1 MPANSLQLWLT
12 PFAIE
17 LPTAVAALPLQNLRI
32 NSLEVQSGDVFLALP
47 GTKTHGNQFIEKALA
62 AGAALVLT
70 DTQSALNDQRIVV
83 VPDLVELLPA
93 LAATF
98 YPHQAQQL
106 VGITGTNG
114 KSSTAI
120 FVNQLAVLLE
130 QQAAVIGTLG
140 YGDYRNLTALNNTT
154 PHLVDIHRILHRIQ
168 ATEAAKGK
176 ALVAMEVSSHAL
188 VQQRVAG
195 LQFEVAVFTN
205 LTRDHLDYHG
215 TMQAY
220 GEAKA
225 LLFKP
230 DLAKKAVINVSDD
243 FGRQLAADC
252 TLPVLAYGQLT
263 DCVGYSEYLAY
274 DQLEITPLGYQFRL
288 SSHLGQQQQLQLKV
302 LGEFNIQNVLAAMG
316 AMLQLGHSF
325 DTLVVA
331 AQQLCSVPGRIEQ
344 FYQPGRKVMAV
355 VDYAHTPDALEQTLI
370 AVRNHC
376 QGQLWVVFGCGGDRD
391 KGKRPLMGAIAERL
405 ADQLIITADNPR
417 TEDVK
422 AICLDIAAG
431 CTAGQYQLI
440 TDRKTAIRSALEQ
453 AKAGDLVLIAGKG
466 HEDYQIIGHEVLPYD
481 ERAFVR
487 QLVTETAL

>member
-1 MPANSLQLWLT
+1 MQANSLQLWLS
-12 PFAIE
+12 PFAIQ
-17 LPTAVAALPLQNLRI
+17 LPAFVAALPLKDLRI
-32 NSLEVQSGDVFLALP
+32 NSSEVQSGDVFLALP

-62 AGAALVLT
+62 AGAVLVLT
-70 DTQSALNDQRIVV
+70 DTQSALNDERIVV
-83 VPDLVELLPA
+83 VANLVELLSA
-93 LAATF
+93 LAAAF

-106 VGITGTNG
+106 IGITGTNG

-120 FVNQLAVLLE
+120 FVNQLAVLLQ

-140 YGDYRNLTALNNTT
+140 YGDYRNLTPLNNTT
-154 PHLVDIHRILHRIQ
+154 PHLVDIHRILS
-168 ATEAAKGK
+168 TEAAKGC

-195 LQFEVAVFTN
+195 LQFDVAVFTN

-225 LLFKP
+225 LLFKA
-230 DLAKKAVINVSDD
+230 DLAKKAVIHVSDE

-252 TLPVLAYGQLT
+252 TLPVLAYGQLK
-263 DCVGYSEYLAY
+263 DCQGYSEYLAY
-274 DQLEITPLGYQFRL
+274 DQLDITPLGYQFRL
-288 SSHLGQQQQLQLKV
+288 SSHLGQQQLQLKV
-302 LGEFNIQNVLAAMG
+302 LGEFNVQNVLAAFG

-325 DTLVVA
+325 DALVA
-331 AQQLCSVPGRIEQ
+331 AVQQLCSVPGRIEQ
-344 FYQPGRKVMAV
+344 FYQQSRKVMAV

-376 QGQLWVVFGCGGDRD
+376 QGQLWAVFGCGGDRD

-417 TEDVK
+417 TEDVM
-422 AICLDIAAG
+422 AICLDIVAG
-431 CTAGQYQLI
+431 CTEQQYQLI
-440 TDRKTAIRSALEQ
+440 TDRKTAIRTALEQ

>member
-1 MPANSLQLWLT
+1 MQANSLQLWLT
-12 PFAIE
+12 PFAIQ

-32 NSLEVQSGDVFLALP
+32 NSAEVQQGDVFLALP
-47 GTKTHGNQFIEKALA
+47 GTKTHGNQFVEKALA
-62 AGAALVLT
+62 AGAVLVLT
-70 DTQSALNDQRIVV
+70 DTQSALNDERIVL
-83 VPDLVELLPA
+83 VPELVDLLPA
-93 LAATF
+93 IAAAF
-98 YPHQAQQL
+98 YPHQGQQL

-120 FVNQLAVLLE
+120 FVNQLAVLL
-130 QQAAVIGTLG
+130 QQQGAVIGTLG
-140 YGDYRNLTALNNTT
+140 YGDYRSLTPLNNTT
-154 PHLVDIHRILHRIQ
+154 PHLVDIHRILHCLQ
-168 ATEAAKGK
+168 ATEAGKGD

-225 LLFKP
+225 LLFKA
-230 DLAKKAVINVSDD
+230 DLAKKAVIHVSDD

-252 TLPVLAYGQLT
+252 TLPVLAYGQLK
-263 DCVGYSEYLAY
+263 DCQIYGEYLAY
-274 DQLEITPLGYQFRL
+274 DQLEITPQGYQFRL
-288 SSHLGQQQQLQLKV
+288 SSHLGQQLIQLKV

-325 DTLVVA
+325 EALVPAV
-331 AQQLCSVPGRIEQ
+331 QQLCSVPGRIEQ
-344 FYQPGRKVMAV
+344 FYQPERKVMAV
-355 VDYAHTPDALEQTLI
+355 VDYAHTPDALEQTLL

-417 TEDVK
+417 TEDVM

-431 CTAGQYQLI
+431 CAQQQYQLI
-440 TDRKTAIRSALEQ
+440 PDRKTAIRTALEQ
-453 AKAGDLVLIAGKG
+453 AKAGDLVLVAGKG

-481 ERAFVR
+481 ERAFVL

>member
-1 MPANSLQLWLT
+1 MQANSLQLWLT
-12 PFAIE
+12 PFAIQ
-17 LPTAVAALPLQNLRI
+17 LPTSVAALPLQHLRI
-32 NSLEVQSGDVFLALP
+32 NSSEVQKGDVFLALP

-62 AGAALVLT
+62 AGAVVVLT
-70 DTQSALNDQRIVV
+70 DTQSALNDERIVV
-83 VPDLVELLPA
+83 VPKLVELLSV
-93 LAATF
+93 LAAAF

-120 FVNQLAVLLE
+120 FVNQLAVLL
-130 QQAAVIGTLG
+130 QQQGAVIGTLG
-140 YGDYRNLTALNNTT
+140 YGDYRSLTPLNNTT
-154 PHLVDIHRILHRIQ
+154 PHLVDIHRILHRIE
-168 ATEAAKGK
+168 ATEAAKGE

-220 GEAKA
+220 GDAKA
-225 LLFKP
+225 LLFKA

-252 TLPVLAYGQLT
+252 SLPVLAYGQLK
-263 DCVGYSEYLAY
+263 DCKGYSEYLAY
-274 DQLEITPLGYQFRL
+274 DQLEITPQGYQFRL
-288 SSHLGQQQQLQLKV
+288 TSHLGQQQLQLKV

-325 DTLVVA
+325 EALVGA
-331 AQQLCSVPGRIEQ
+331 AEQLCSVPGRIEQ
-344 FYQPGRKVMAV
+344 FYQTNRAVMAV

-376 QGQLWVVFGCGGDRD
+376 QGQLWLVFGCGGDRD

-417 TEDVK
+417 TEDVM

-431 CTAGQYQLI
+431 CTQQQYQLI
-440 TDRKTAIRSALEQ
+440 TDRKTAIRTALEQ

>member
-1 MPANSLQLWLT
+1 MQANSLQLWLT
-12 PFAIE
+12 PFAIQ
-17 LPTAVAALPLQNLRI
+17 LPTSVAALPLKNLRI
-32 NSLEVQSGDVFLALP
+32 NSSEVQSGDVFLALP

-62 AGAALVLT
+62 AGAVLVLT
-70 DTQSALNDQRIVV
+70 DTQSALHDEPIVV
-83 VPDLVELLPA
+83 VSNLVEQLSD
-93 LAATF
+93 LAAAF
-98 YPHQAQQL
+98 YPHQALQL

-140 YGDYRNLTALNNTT
+140 YGDYRNLTPLNNTT
-154 PHLVDIHRILHRIQ
+154 PHLVDIHRILS
-168 ATEAAKGK
+168 AEAAKG
-176 ALVAMEVSSHAL
+176 AELVAMEVSSHAL

-195 LQFEVAVFTN
+195 LQFEVAVFSN

-225 LLFKP
+225 LLFKA

-243 FGRQLAADC
+243 FGCQLAEDC
-252 TLPVLAYGQLT
+252 ALPVLAYGKLE

-288 SSHLGQQQQLQLKV
+288 ISHLGQQQLQLKV
-302 LGEFNIQNVLAAMG
+302 LGEFNVQNVLAAFG

-325 DTLVVA
+325 DALVA
-331 AQQLCSVPGRIEQ
+331 AVQQLCSVPGRIEQ
-344 FYQPGRKVMAV
+344 FYQPSRKVMAV

-417 TEDVK
+417 TEDVM

-431 CTAGQYQLI
+431 CTQQQYQLI
-440 TDRKTAIRSALEQ
+440 TDRKTAIRIALEQ

-481 ERAFVR
+481 ERAFVL

>member
-32 NSLEVQSGDVFLALP
+32 SSAEVQSGDVFLALP

-62 AGAALVLT
+62 AGAVLVLT

-83 VPDLVELLPA
+83 VTDLVQLLPA
-93 LAATF
+93 LAAAF

-154 PHLVDIHRILHRIQ
+154 PHLVDIHRIL
-168 ATEAAKGK
+168 ASEAAKGK

-195 LQFEVAVFTN
+195 LQFEVALFTN

-230 DLAKKAVINVSDD
+230 DLAKKAVIHVSDE

-252 TLPVLAYGQLT
+252 TLPVLAYGQLK
-263 DCVGYSEYLAY
+263 DCQGYSEYLAY
-274 DQLEITPLGYQFRL
+274 DQLDITPLGYQFRL
-288 SSHLGQQQQLQLKV
+288 TSHLGQQQLQLKV
-302 LGEFNIQNVLAAMG
+302 LGEFNIQNVLAAFG

-325 DTLVVA
+325 DALVVA
-331 AQQLCSVPGRIEQ
+331 VQQLCSVPGRIEQ
-344 FYQPGRKVMAV
+344 FYQPSRKVMAV

-417 TEDVK
+417 TEDVM

-431 CTAGQYQLI
+431 CTEGQYQLI

>member
-1 MPANSLQLWLT
+1 MPANSLQQWLT
-12 PFAIE
+12 PFTIQ
-17 LPTAVAALPLQNLRI
+17 LPASIAALHLQNLRI
-32 NSLEVQSGDVFLALP
+32 NSAEVQPGDVFLALP
-47 GTKTHGNQFIEKALA
+47 GTKTHGNQFIAKALA
-62 AGAALVLT
+62 AGAVLVLT
-70 DTQSALNDQRIVV
+70 DTQGALSDERIVL
-83 VPDLVELLPA
+83 VPELVELLPA
-93 LAATF
+93 LAAAF

-120 FVNQLAVLLE
+120 FVNQLSVLL
-130 QQAAVIGTLG
+130 QQQGAVIGTLG
-140 YGDYRNLTALNNTT
+140 YGDYRSLTALNNTT
-154 PHLVDIHRILHRIQ
+154 PHLVDIHRILS
-168 ATEAAKGK
+168 TEAARGC

-195 LQFEVAVFTN
+195 LQFDVAVFTN

-225 LLFKP
+225 LLFKA

-243 FGRQLAADC
+243 FGRQLAANC
-252 TLPVLAYGQLT
+252 TLPALAYGKLE
-263 DCVGYSEYLAY
+263 DCQGYSDYLAY

-288 SSHLGQQQQLQLKV
+288 SSHLGQQQLQLQV
-302 LGEFNIQNVLAAMG
+302 LGEFNIQNVLAALG
-316 AMLQLGHSF
+316 AMLQLGYSF
-325 DTLVVA
+325 A
-331 AQQLCSVPGRIEQ
+331 ALTQAVQQLSSVPGRIEQ
-344 FYQPGRKVMAV
+344 FYQAERKVMAV

-370 AVRNHC
+370 AVRHHC

-417 TEDVK
+417 TEDVM
-422 AICLDIAAG
+422 AICQDIAAG
-431 CTAGQYQLI
+431 CSAGRYQLI
-440 TDRKTAIRSALEQ
+440 LERKTAIRTALTQ

>member
-1 MPANSLQLWLT
+1 MQANSLQQWLT
-12 PFAIE
+12 PFAIQ
-17 LPTAVAALPLQNLRI
+17 LPASVAALPLQHLRI
-32 NSLEVQSGDVFLALP
+32 NSAEVQKGDVFLALP

-62 AGAALVLT
+62 AGAVAVLT
-70 DTQSALNDQRIVV
+70 DTQSALNDERIVV
-83 VPDLVELLPA
+83 VPKLVELLNT
-93 LAATF
+93 LAAAF

-120 FVNQLAVLLE
+120 FVNQLAVLLQ

-140 YGDYRNLTALNNTT
+140 YGDYRNLTPLNNTT
-154 PHLVDIHRILHRIQ
+154 PHLVDIHRIL
-168 ATEAAKGK
+168 ATEAAKGC

-225 LLFKP
+225 LLFKA

-252 TLPVLAYGQLT
+252 TLPVLAYGQLK
-263 DCVGYSEYLAY
+263 DCQGYSEYLAY

-288 SSHLGQQQQLQLKV
+288 SSHLGQQQLQLKV
-302 LGEFNIQNVLAAMG
+302 LGEFNIQNVLAAFG

-325 DTLVVA
+325 EALVDA
-331 AQQLCSVPGRIEQ
+331 AELLCSVPGRIEQ
-344 FYQPGRKVMAV
+344 FYQAGRKVMAV

-370 AVRNHC
+370 AVRHHC

-405 ADQLIITADNPR
+405 ADQVIITADNPR
-417 TEDVK
+417 TEDVM

-431 CTAGQYQLI
+431 CTQQQYQLI
-440 TDRKTAIRSALEQ
+440 TDRKTAIRTALEQ
-453 AKAGDLVLIAGKG
+453 ANAGDLVLIAGKG

>member
-1 MPANSLQLWLT
+1 MPANSLQQWLT
-12 PFAIE
+12 PFTIQ
-17 LPTAVAALPLQNLRI
+17 LPASIAALHLQNLRI
-32 NSLEVQSGDVFLALP
+32 NSAEVQPGDVFLALP
-47 GTKTHGNQFIEKALA
+47 GTKTHGNQFIAKALA
-62 AGAALVLT
+62 AGAVLVLT
-70 DTQSALNDQRIVV
+70 DTQGALSDERIVL
-83 VPDLVELLPA
+83 VPELVELLPA
-93 LAATF
+93 LAAAF

-120 FVNQLAVLLE
+120 FVNQLSVLL
-130 QQAAVIGTLG
+130 QQQGAVIGTLG
-140 YGDYRNLTALNNTT
+140 YGDYRSLTALNNTT
-154 PHLVDIHRILHRIQ
+154 PHLVDIHRILS
-168 ATEAAKGK
+168 TEAARGC

-195 LQFEVAVFTN
+195 LQFDVAVFTN

-225 LLFKP
+225 LLFKA

-243 FGRQLAADC
+243 FGRQLAANC
-252 TLPVLAYGQLT
+252 TLPALAYGKLE
-263 DCVGYSEYLAY
+263 DCQGYNDYLAY

-288 SSHLGQQQQLQLKV
+288 SSHLGQQQLQLQV
-302 LGEFNIQNVLAAMG
+302 LGEFNIQNVLAALG
-316 AMLQLGHSF
+316 AMLQLGYSF
-325 DTLVVA
+325 A
-331 AQQLCSVPGRIEQ
+331 ALTQAVQQLSSVPGRIEQ
-344 FYQPGRKVMAV
+344 FYQAERKVMAV

-370 AVRNHC
+370 AVRHHC

-417 TEDVK
+417 TEDVM
-422 AICLDIAAG
+422 AICQDIAAG
-431 CTAGQYQLI
+431 CSAGRYQLI
-440 TDRKTAIRSALEQ
+440 LERKTAIRTALTQ

>member
-1 MPANSLQLWLT
+1 MQANSLQLWLT
-12 PFAIE
+12 PFAIQ
-17 LPTAVAALPLQNLRI
+17 LPTSVAALPLQHLRI
-32 NSLEVQSGDVFLALP
+32 NSSEVQKGDVFLALP

-62 AGAALVLT
+62 AGAVLVLT
-70 DTQSALNDQRIVV
+70 DTQSTLDDERIVV
-83 VPDLVELLPA
+83 VPKLVELLSA
-93 LAATF
+93 LAAAF

-140 YGDYRNLTALNNTT
+140 YGDYRSLTPLNNTT
-154 PHLVDIHRILHRIQ
+154 PHLVDIHRILS
-168 ATEAAKGK
+168 AEAAKGCS
-176 ALVAMEVSSHAL
+176 LVAMEVSSHAL

-225 LLFKP
+225 LLFKA

-243 FGRQLAADC
+243 FGRQLAAGC
-252 TLPVLAYGQLT
+252 TLPVLAYGQLI
-263 DCVGYSEYLAY
+263 DCQGYSEYLAY

-288 SSHLGQQQQLQLKV
+288 SSHLGQQLLPLKV
-302 LGEFNIQNVLAAMG
+302 LGEFNIQNVLAALG

-325 DTLVVA
+325 EALVA
-331 AQQLCSVPGRIEQ
+331 AAEQLSSVPGRIEQ
-344 FYQPGRKVMAV
+344 FYQAERKVMAV
-355 VDYAHTPDALEQTLI
+355 VDYAHTPDALEQTLL

-405 ADQLIITADNPR
+405 ADQVIITADNPR
-417 TEDVK
+417 TEDVM

-431 CTAGQYQLI
+431 CTQQQYQLSP
-440 TDRKTAIRSALEQ
+440 DRKTAIRTALEQ

-481 ERAFVR
+481 ERAFVL

>member
-1 MPANSLQLWLT
+1 MQANSLQHWLT
-12 PFAIE
+12 AFEIQ
-17 LPTAVAALPLQNLRI
+17 LPSSVAALPLQNLRI
-32 NSLEVQSGDVFLALP
+32 NSAEVQSGDVFLALP
-47 GTKTHGNQFIEKALA
+47 GTKTHGNQFIDKALA
-62 AGAALVLT
+62 AGAVLVLT
-70 DTQSALNDQRIVV
+70 DTQPALNEQAVVV
-83 VPDLVELLPA
+83 VPELVELLPA
-93 LAATF
+93 LVAAF
-98 YPHQAQQL
+98 YPHTAQQL
-106 VGITGTNG
+106 VGVTGTNG

-120 FVNQLAVLLE
+120 FVNQLAVLLQ

-140 YGDYRNLTALNNTT
+140 YGDYRSLTPLNNTT
-154 PHLVDIHRILHRIQ
+154 PHLVDTHRILS
-168 ATEAAKGK
+168 TEAAKGCS
-176 ALVAMEVSSHAL
+176 LVTMEVSSHAL

-195 LQFEVAVFTN
+195 LQFDVAVFTN

-225 LLFKP
+225 LLFKA

-243 FGRQLAADC
+243 FGRVLAAEC
-252 TLPVLAYGQLT
+252 ALPVLAYGQLK
-263 DCVGYSEYLAY
+263 DCVGYSQYLAY

-288 SSHLGQQQQLQLKV
+288 SSHLGQQQLQLKV

-316 AMLQLGHSF
+316 AMLQSGHSF
-325 DTLVVA
+325 EALVNA

-344 FYQPGRKVMAV
+344 FYQASRKVMAV
-355 VDYAHTPDALEQTLI
+355 VDYAHTPDALEQSLI
-370 AVRNHC
+370 AVRHHC

-417 TEDVK
+417 TEDVM

-431 CTAGQYQLI
+431 CTAGQHQLI
-440 TDRKTAIRSALEQ
+440 TDRKTAIRTALAQ

>member
-1 MPANSLQLWLT
+1 MQANSLQLWLNA
-12 PFAIE
+12 FAIQ
-17 LPTAVAALPLQNLRI
+17 LPTSVAAMPLQHLRI
-32 NSLEVQSGDVFLALP
+32 NSAEVQKGDVFLALP

-62 AGAALVLT
+62 AGAVVALT
-70 DTQSALNDQRIVV
+70 DTQSALNDERIVV
-83 VPDLVELLPA
+83 VPKLVELLSA
-93 LAATF
+93 LAAAF
-98 YPHQAQQL
+98 YPHEAQQL

-120 FVNQLAVLLE
+120 FVNQLAVLLQ

-140 YGDYRNLTALNNTT
+140 YGDYRSLTALNNTT
-154 PHLVDIHRILHRIQ
+154 PHLVDIHRIL
-168 ATEAAKGK
+168 ATEAAKGC

-225 LLFKP
+225 LLFKA
-230 DLAKKAVINVSDD
+230 DLAKKAVIHVSDE

-252 TLPVLAYGQLT
+252 TLPVLAYGQLK
-263 DCVGYSEYLAY
+263 DCQGYSEYLAY

-288 SSHLGQQQQLQLKV
+288 TSHLGQQQLQLRV
-302 LGEFNIQNVLAAMG
+302 LGEFNIQNVLAAFG

-325 DTLVVA
+325 KALVGA
-331 AQQLCSVPGRIEQ
+331 AEQLCSVPGRIEQ
-344 FYQPGRKVMAV
+344 FYQAHRAVMAV
-355 VDYAHTPDALEQTLI
+355 VDYAHTPDALEQTLL

-417 TEDVK
+417 TEDVM

-431 CTAGQYQLI
+431 CTQQQYQLI
-440 TDRKTAIRSALEQ
+440 TDRKTAIRTALEQ

>member
-12 PFAIE
+12 PFAID

-32 NSLEVQSGDVFLALP
+32 NSLEVQNGDVFLALP

-70 DTQSALNDQRIVV
+70 DTQPALNDQRIVV
-83 VPDLVELLPA
+83 APDLVQLLPA
-93 LAATF
+93 LAAAF

-106 VGITGTNG
+106 LGITGTNG

-120 FVNQLAVLLE
+120 FVNQLAVLSE

-140 YGDYRNLTALNNTT
+140 YGDYRSLTPLNNTT
-154 PHLVDIHRILHRIQ
+154 PHLVDIHRIL
-168 ATEAAKGK
+168 ATEADKGC

-225 LLFKP
+225 LLFKAA
-230 DLAKKAVINVSDD
+230 LAKKAVINVSDD

-263 DCVGYSEYLAY
+263 DCAGYSDYLAY

-288 SSHLGQQQQLQLKV
+288 SSHLGQQQLQLKV

-331 AQQLCSVPGRIEQ
+331 AEKLSSVPGRIEQ

-440 TDRKTAIRSALEQ
+440 TDRKTAIRTALEQ

>member
-12 PFAIE
+12 PFKIQLSA
-17 LPTAVAALPLQNLRI
+17 AVAALPLQHLRI
-32 NSLEVQSGDVFLALP
+32 NSAEVQQGDVFLALP
-47 GTKTHGNQFIEKALA
+47 GTKTHGNQFIAKAFS
-62 AGAALVLT
+62 AGAVLVLT
-70 DTQSALNDQRIVV
+70 DTAPAVADERIVV
-83 VPDLVELLPA
+83 VPQLVELLSA
-93 LAATF
+93 LAAAF

-120 FVNQLAVLLE
+120 FVNQLAVLL
-130 QQAAVIGTLG
+130 QQQGAVIGTLG
-140 YGDYRNLTALNNTT
+140 YGDYRSLTPLNNTT
-154 PHLVDIHRILHRIQ
+154 PHLVDIHRILHSIQ
-168 ATEAAKGK
+168 STGAMKGD

-215 TMQAY
+215 TMEAY

-225 LLFKP
+225 LLFKA
-230 DLAKKAVINVSDD
+230 DLAKTAVINISDA
-243 FGRQLAADC
+243 FGRQLAAKC
-252 TLPVLAYGQLT
+252 TLPVLAYGQLK
-263 DCVGYSEYLAY
+263 DCTGYSEFLAY
-274 DQLEITPLGYQFRL
+274 DQLEITPQGYQFRL
-288 SSHLGQQQQLQLKV
+288 TSHLGQQQLQLKV
-302 LGEFNIQNVLAAMG
+302 LGEFNIQNVLAAFG

-325 DTLVVA
+325 EVLVRAV
-331 AQQLCSVPGRIEQ
+331 QQLSSVPGRIEQ
-344 FYQPGRKVMAV
+344 FYQAHRKVMAV
-355 VDYAHTPDALEQTLI
+355 VDYAHTPDALEQSLL

-417 TEDVK
+417 TEDVM

-431 CTAGQYQLI
+431 CTEQQYQLI
-440 TDRKTAIRSALEQ
+440 ADRKTAIRTALDQ

-466 HEDYQIIGHEVLPYD
+466 HEDYQIIGHEILPYD

>member
-1 MPANSLQLWLT
+1 MQANSLQLWLT
-12 PFAIE
+12 PFAIQ
-17 LPTAVAALPLQNLRI
+17 LPTPVAALPLQNLRI
-32 NSLEVQSGDVFLALP
+32 NSAEVQQGDVFLALP
-47 GTKTHGNQFIEKALA
+47 GTKTHGNQFVEKALA
-62 AGAALVLT
+62 AGAVLVLT
-70 DTQSALNDQRIVV
+70 DTQGELNDERIVL
-83 VPDLVELLPA
+83 VPELVGLLPA
-93 LAATF
+93 LATAF

-120 FVNQLAVLLE
+120 FVNQLAVLL
-130 QQAAVIGTLG
+130 QQQGAVIGTLG
-140 YGDYRNLTALNNTT
+140 YGDYRSLTALNNTT
-154 PHLVDIHRILHRIQ
+154 PHLVDIHRILHRIES
-168 ATEAAKGK
+168 TKAAKGDT
-176 ALVAMEVSSHAL
+176 LVAMEVSSHAL

-225 LLFKP
+225 LLFKA
-230 DLAKKAVINVSDD
+230 DLARKAVIHVSDD
-243 FGRQLAADC
+243 FGRQLAAQC
-252 TLPVLAYGQLT
+252 TLPVLAYGQLN
-263 DCVGYSEYLAY
+263 DCLLYSEYLAY

-288 SSHLGQQQQLQLKV
+288 SSHLGQQQIQLKV

-325 DTLVVA
+325 EALVLAV
-331 AQQLCSVPGRIEQ
+331 QQLSSVPGRIEQ
-344 FYQPGRKVMAV
+344 FYQAERKVMAV
-355 VDYAHTPDALEQTLI
+355 VDYAHTPDALEQTLL

-376 QGQLWVVFGCGGDRD
+376 QGQLWAVFGCGGDRD

-417 TEDVK
+417 TEDVM

-431 CTAGQYQLI
+431 CTQQQYQLI
-440 TDRKTAIRSALEQ
+440 TDRKTAIRTALEQ
-453 AKAGDLVLIAGKG
+453 ATAGDLVLIAGKG

>member
-1 MPANSLQLWLT
+1 MPVNSLQLWLT
-12 PFAIE
+12 PFKIQ
-17 LPTAVAALPLQNLRI
+17 LPASIAALPLQHLRI
-32 NSLEVQSGDVFLALP
+32 NSAEVQQGDVFLALL
-47 GTKTHGNQFIEKALA
+47 GTKTHGNQFIAKAFT
-62 AGAALVLT
+62 AGAVLVLT
-70 DTQSALNDQRIVV
+70 NTAPAVADERIVV
-83 VPDLVELLPA
+83 VPELVELLSA
-93 LAATF
+93 LAAAF
-98 YPHQAQQL
+98 YPHQAQRL

-130 QQAAVIGTLG
+130 QQGAVIGTLG
-140 YGDYRNLTALNNTT
+140 YGDYRSLTPLNNTT
-154 PHLVDIHRILHRIQ
+154 PHLVDIHRILHSIQ
-168 ATEAAKGK
+168 STEAVRGE

-195 LQFEVAVFTN
+195 LQFEVAIFTN

-225 LLFKP
+225 LLFKA
-230 DLAKKAVINVSDD
+230 DLAKKAVINVSDE
-243 FGRQLAADC
+243 FGRQLAAKC
-252 TLPVLAYGQLT
+252 TLPVLAYGQLK
-263 DCVGYSEYLAY
+263 DCVDYSEFLGY

-288 SSHLGQQQQLQLKV
+288 TSHLGQQQLQIKV
-302 LGEFNIQNVLAAMG
+302 LGEFNIQNVLAAFG

-325 DTLVVA
+325 EVLVA
-331 AQQLCSVPGRIEQ
+331 AVQQLSSVPGRIEQ
-344 FYQPGRKVMAV
+344 FYQARRKVMAV
-355 VDYAHTPDALEQTLI
+355 VDYAHTPDALEQTLL

-417 TEDVK
+417 SEDVM

-431 CTAGQYQLI
+431 CTKQQYQLI
-440 TDRKTAIRSALEQ
+440 TDRKTAICTALEQ

-466 HEDYQIIGHEVLPYD
+466 HEDYQIIGHEILPYD

>member
-1 MPANSLQLWLT
+1 MQANSLQLWLT
-12 PFAIE
+12 PFAIQ
-17 LPTAVAALPLQNLRI
+17 LPTSVAALPLQHLRI
-32 NSLEVQSGDVFLALP
+32 NSSEVQKGDVFLALP

-62 AGAALVLT
+62 AGAVLVLT
-70 DTQSALNDQRIVV
+70 DTQSTLNDERIVV
-83 VPDLVELLPA
+83 VPKLVELLSA
-93 LAATF
+93 LAAAF

-120 FVNQLAVLLE
+120 FVNQLAVLLQ

-140 YGDYRNLTALNNTT
+140 YGDYRSLTPLNNTT
-154 PHLVDIHRILHRIQ
+154 PHLVDIHRILS
-168 ATEAAKGK
+168 TEAAKGCS
-176 ALVAMEVSSHAL
+176 LVAMEVSSHAL

-225 LLFKP
+225 LLFKA

-243 FGRQLAADC
+243 FGRQLATYC
-252 TLPVLAYGQLT
+252 TLPVLAYGQLK
-263 DCVGYSEYLAY
+263 DCQGYSEYLAY

-288 SSHLGQQQQLQLKV
+288 SSHLGQQLLQLKV
-302 LGEFNIQNVLAAMG
+302 LGEFNIQNVLAALG

-325 DTLVVA
+325 EALVA
-331 AQQLCSVPGRIEQ
+331 AAEQLSSVPGRIEQ
-344 FYQPGRKVMAV
+344 FYQAERKVMTV
-355 VDYAHTPDALEQTLI
+355 VDYAHTPDALEQTLLT
-370 AVRNHC
+370 VRNHC

-405 ADQLIITADNPR
+405 ADQVIITADNPR
-417 TEDVK
+417 TEDVM

-431 CTAGQYQLI
+431 CTQQQYQLSP
-440 TDRKTAIRSALEQ
+440 DRKTAIRTALEQ

>member
-1 MPANSLQLWLT
+1 MRANSLQQWLT
-12 PFAIE
+12 PFDIQ
-17 LPTAVAALPLQNLRI
+17 LPSALAALPLQQLRV
-32 NSLEVQSGDVFLALP
+32 STAQVQQGDVFLALP
-47 GTKTHGNQFIEKALA
+47 GTQTHGNQFIEKAFA
-62 AGAALVLT
+62 AGAVLVLT
-70 DTQSALNDQRIVV
+70 DTQPTQNDERIVV
-83 VPDLVELLPA
+83 VKQLVEQLSA
-93 LAATF
+93 LATAF
-98 YPHQAQQL
+98 YPHDAQQL

-120 FVNQLAVLLE
+120 FVNQLLALL
-130 QQAAVIGTLG
+130 QQKAAVIGTLG
-140 YGDYRNLTALNNTT
+140 YGDYRDLTPLNNTT
-154 PHLVDIHRILHRIQ
+154 PHLVDIHRIL
-168 ATEAAKGK
+168 AGEAAKGTTF
-176 ALVAMEVSSHAL
+176 VAMEVSSHAL

-195 LQFEVAVFTN
+195 LQFKVAVFTN

-225 LLFKP
+225 LLFKA
-230 DLAKKAVINVSDD
+230 DLAKTAVINVSDD
-243 FGRQLAADC
+243 FGRTLASAC
-252 TLPVLAYGQLT
+252 EIPVLAYGQLT
-263 DCVGYSEYLAY
+263 HCQGYSQYLAY
-274 DQLEITPLGYQFRL
+274 DQLEITPQGYQFRL
-288 SSHLGQQQQLQLKV
+288 SSHLGRQQLQLKV

-316 AMLQLGHSF
+316 ALLQLGYSF
-325 DTLVVA
+325 TELVTA

-344 FYQPGRKVMAV
+344 FYQPARQVMAV

-370 AVRNHC
+370 AARNHC

-405 ADQLIITADNPR
+405 ADQVVITADNPR
-417 TEDVK
+417 TEDVT

-431 CTAGQYQLI
+431 CSAGRYQLI
-440 TDRKTAIRSALEQ
+440 TDRKTAIRAALEQ

-466 HEDYQIIGHEVLPYD
+466 HEDYQIIGHQVLPYD

>member
-1 MPANSLQLWLT
+1 MQANSLQLWLT
-12 PFAIE
+12 PFAIQ
-17 LPTAVAALPLQNLRI
+17 LPASVAALSLQHLRI
-32 NSLEVQSGDVFLALP
+32 NSSEVQKGDVFLALP

-62 AGAALVLT
+62 AGAVLVLT
-70 DTQSALNDQRIVV
+70 DTQSALHDERIVV
-83 VPDLVELLPA
+83 VSNLVELLSD

-120 FVNQLAVLLE
+120 FVNQLAVLLK

-140 YGDYRNLTALNNTT
+140 YGDYRSLTPLNNTT
-154 PHLVDIHRILHRIQ
+154 PHLVDIHRILS
-168 ATEAAKGK
+168 TEAAKGC

-225 LLFKP
+225 LLFKA

-252 TLPVLAYGQLT
+252 TLPVLAYGKLE

-288 SSHLGQQQQLQLKV
+288 TSHLGPQQLQLKV
-302 LGEFNIQNVLAAMG
+302 LGEFNIQNVLAAFG

-325 DTLVVA
+325 DALVIAV
-331 AQQLCSVPGRIEQ
+331 QQLCSVPGRIEQ
-344 FYQPGRKVMAV
+344 FYQPSRKVMAV

-391 KGKRPLMGAIAERL
+391 KGKRPIMGAIAERL

-417 TEDVK
+417 TEDVM
-422 AICLDIAAG
+422 AICLDVAAG
-431 CTAGQYQLI
+431 CTEQQYQLI
-440 TDRKTAIRSALEQ
+440 ADRKTAIRTALEQ

-466 HEDYQIIGHEVLPYD
+466 HEDYQIIGHEILPYD

>member
-1 MPANSLQLWLT
+1 MPANSLQQWLT
-12 PFAIE
+12 PFTIQ
-17 LPTAVAALPLQNLRI
+17 LPASIAALHLQNLRI
-32 NSLEVQSGDVFLALP
+32 NSAEVQPGDVFLALP
-47 GTKTHGNQFIEKALA
+47 GTKTHGNQFIAKALA
-62 AGAALVLT
+62 AGAVLVLT
-70 DTQSALNDQRIVV
+70 DTQGALSDERIVL
-83 VPDLVELLPA
+83 VPELVELLPA
-93 LAATF
+93 LAAAF

-120 FVNQLAVLLE
+120 FVNQLSVLL
-130 QQAAVIGTLG
+130 QQQGSVIGTLG
-140 YGDYRNLTALNNTT
+140 YGDYRSLTALNNTT
-154 PHLVDIHRILHRIQ
+154 PHLVDIHRILS
-168 ATEAAKGK
+168 TEAARGC

-195 LQFEVAVFTN
+195 LQFDVAVFTN

-225 LLFKP
+225 LLFKA

-243 FGRQLAADC
+243 FGRQLAANC
-252 TLPVLAYGQLT
+252 TLPALAYGKLE
-263 DCVGYSEYLAY
+263 DCQGYSDYLAY

-288 SSHLGQQQQLQLKV
+288 SSHLGQQQLKLQV
-302 LGEFNIQNVLAAMG
+302 LGEFNIQNVLAALG
-316 AMLQLGHSF
+316 AMLQLGYSF
-325 DTLVVA
+325 A
-331 AQQLCSVPGRIEQ
+331 ALTQAVQQLSSVPGRIEQ
-344 FYQPGRKVMAV
+344 FYQAERKVMAV

-370 AVRNHC
+370 AVRHHC
-376 QGQLWVVFGCGGDRD
+376 QGQLWLVFGCGGDRD
-391 KGKRPLMGAIAERL
+391 KGKRPLMGAIAEHL

-417 TEDVK
+417 TEDVM
-422 AICLDIAAG
+422 AICQDIAAG
-431 CTAGQYQLI
+431 CSAGHYQLI
-440 TDRKTAIRSALEQ
+440 LERKTAIRTALTQ

>member
-1 MPANSLQLWLT
+1 MQANSLQLWLT
-12 PFAIE
+12 PFAIQ
-17 LPTAVAALPLQNLRI
+17 LSTSVAALPLQNLRI
-32 NSLEVQSGDVFLALP
+32 NSSEVQSGDVFLALP

-62 AGAALVLT
+62 AGAVVVLT
-70 DTQSALNDQRIVV
+70 DAAPAVADERIVV
-83 VPDLVELLPA
+83 VPQLVELLSA
-93 LAATF
+93 LATAF

-140 YGDYRNLTALNNTT
+140 YGDYRSLTPSNNTT
-154 PHLVDIHRILHRIQ
+154 PHLVDIHRIL
-168 ATEAAKGK
+168 ATEAAKGC

-225 LLFKP
+225 LLFKA

-252 TLPVLAYGQLT
+252 TLPVLAYGQLK
-263 DCVGYSEYLAY
+263 DCQGYSEYLAY

-288 SSHLGQQQQLQLKV
+288 SSHLGQQQLQLRV
-302 LGEFNIQNVLAAMG
+302 LGEFNIQNVLAAFG

-325 DTLVVA
+325 EALVGA
-331 AQQLCSVPGRIEQ
+331 AEQLCSVPGRIEQ
-344 FYQPGRKVMAV
+344 FYQAHRAVMAV
-355 VDYAHTPDALEQTLI
+355 VDYAHTPDALEQTLL

-417 TEDVK
+417 TEDVM

-431 CTAGQYQLI
+431 CTQQQYQLI
-440 TDRKTAIRSALEQ
+440 TDRKTAIRTALEQ

-466 HEDYQIIGHEVLPYD
+466 HEDYQIIGHEILPYD

>member
-1 MPANSLQLWLT
+1 MPVNSLQLWLT
-12 PFAIE
+12 PFKIQ
-17 LPTAVAALPLQNLRI
+17 LPASIAALPLQHLRI
-32 NSLEVQSGDVFLALP
+32 NSAEVQQGDVFLALP
-47 GTKTHGNQFIEKALA
+47 GTKTHGNQFIAKAFT
-62 AGAALVLT
+62 AGAVLVLT
-70 DTQSALNDQRIVV
+70 NTAPAVADERIVV
-83 VPDLVELLPA
+83 VPELVELLSA
-93 LAATF
+93 LAAAF
-98 YPHQAQQL
+98 YPHQAQWL

-130 QQAAVIGTLG
+130 QQGAVIGTLG
-140 YGDYRNLTALNNTT
+140 YGDYRSLTPLNNTT
-154 PHLVDIHRILHRIQ
+154 PHLVDIHRILHSIQ
-168 ATEAAKGK
+168 STEAVRGE

-195 LQFEVAVFTN
+195 LQFEVAIFTN

-225 LLFKP
+225 LLFKA
-230 DLAKKAVINVSDD
+230 DLAKKAVINVSDE
-243 FGRQLAADC
+243 FGRQLATKC
-252 TLPVLAYGQLT
+252 TLPVLAYGQLK
-263 DCVGYSEYLAY
+263 DCVDYSEFLGY

-288 SSHLGQQQQLQLKV
+288 TSHLGQQQLQLKV
-302 LGEFNIQNVLAAMG
+302 LGEFNIQNVLAAFG

-325 DTLVVA
+325 EVLVA
-331 AQQLCSVPGRIEQ
+331 AVQQLSSVPGRIEQ
-344 FYQPGRKVMAV
+344 FYQAERQVMAV
-355 VDYAHTPDALEQTLI
+355 VDYAHTPDALEQTLL

-417 TEDVK
+417 TEDVM

-431 CTAGQYQLI
+431 CTKQQYRLI
-440 TDRKTAIRSALEQ
+440 TDRKTAICTALEQ

-466 HEDYQIIGHEVLPYD
+466 HEDYQIIGHEILPYD

>member
-1 MPANSLQLWLT
+1 MQANSLQLWLT
-12 PFAIE
+12 PFAIQ

-32 NSLEVQSGDVFLALP
+32 NSAELQKGDVFLALP
-47 GTKTHGNQFIEKALA
+47 GTKTHGNQFIEKALD
-62 AGAALVLT
+62 AGAVLVLT
-70 DTQSALNDQRIVV
+70 DTQPELNDQRIVV
-83 VPDLVELLPA
+83 VPKLVEQLSA
-93 LAATF
+93 LAAAF

-154 PHLVDIHRILHRIQ
+154 PHLVDIHRIL
-168 ATEAAKGK
+168 ATEAAKGCG
-176 ALVAMEVSSHAL
+176 LVAMEVSSHAL
-188 VQQRVAG
+188 VQQRVVG

-225 LLFKP
+225 LLFKA

-252 TLPVLAYGQLT
+252 TLPVLAYGQLK
-263 DCVGYSEYLAY
+263 DCQGYSEYLAY

-288 SSHLGQQQQLQLKV
+288 SSHLGQQLLQLKV
-302 LGEFNIQNVLAAMG
+302 LGEFNIQNVLAAFG
-316 AMLQLGHSF
+316 TMLQLGHSF
-325 DTLVVA
+325 EALVGA
-331 AQQLCSVPGRIEQ
+331 AEQLCSVPGRIEQ
-344 FYQPGRKVMAV
+344 FYQAHRNVMAV
-355 VDYAHTPDALEQTLI
+355 VDYAHTPDALEQTLL

-417 TEDVK
+417 TEDVM

-431 CTAGQYQLI
+431 CTEQQYQLI
-440 TDRKTAIRSALEQ
+440 LDRKTAIRTALAQ
-453 AKAGDLVLIAGKG
+453 AQAGDLVLIAGKG

>member
-1 MPANSLQLWLT
+1 MPVNSLQLWLT
-12 PFAIE
+12 PFKIQ
-17 LPTAVAALPLQNLRI
+17 LPASIAALPLQHLRI
-32 NSLEVQSGDVFLALP
+32 NSAEVQQGDVFLALL
-47 GTKTHGNQFIEKALA
+47 GTKTHGNQFIAKAFT
-62 AGAALVLT
+62 AGAVLVLT
-70 DTQSALNDQRIVV
+70 NTAPAVADERIVV
-83 VPDLVELLPA
+83 VPELVELLSA
-93 LAATF
+93 LAAAF
-98 YPHQAQQL
+98 YPHQAQRL

-130 QQAAVIGTLG
+130 QQGAVIGTLG
-140 YGDYRNLTALNNTT
+140 YGDYRSLTPLNNTT
-154 PHLVDIHRILHRIQ
+154 PHLVDIHRILHSIQ
-168 ATEAAKGK
+168 STEAVRGE

-195 LQFEVAVFTN
+195 LQFEVAIFTN

-225 LLFKP
+225 LLFKA
-230 DLAKKAVINVSDD
+230 DLAKKAVINVSDE
-243 FGRQLAADC
+243 FGRQLAAKC
-252 TLPVLAYGQLT
+252 TLPVLAYGQLK
-263 DCVGYSEYLAY
+263 DCVDYSEFLGY

-288 SSHLGQQQQLQLKV
+288 TSHLGQQQLQLKV
-302 LGEFNIQNVLAAMG
+302 LGEFNIQNVLAAFG

-325 DTLVVA
+325 EVLVA
-331 AQQLCSVPGRIEQ
+331 AVQQLSSVPGRIEQ
-344 FYQPGRKVMAV
+344 FYQAERQVMAV
-355 VDYAHTPDALEQTLI
+355 VDYAHTPDALEQTLL

-417 TEDVK
+417 SEDVM

-431 CTAGQYQLI
+431 CTKQQYRLI
-440 TDRKTAIRSALEQ
+440 TDRKTAICTALEQ

-466 HEDYQIIGHEVLPYD
+466 HEDYQIIGHEILPYD

>member
-1 MPANSLQLWLT
+1 MQANSLQLWLT
-12 PFAIE
+12 PFAIQ
-17 LPTAVAALPLQNLRI
+17 LPASVAALPLQNLRI
-32 NSLEVQSGDVFLALP
+32 NSAEVQSGDVFLALP
-47 GTKTHGNQFIEKALA
+47 GTKTHGNQFVEKALA
-62 AGAALVLT
+62 AGAVVVLT
-70 DTQSALNDQRIVV
+70 DTQSALNDERILV
-83 VPDLVELLPA
+83 VPALVELLPV
-93 LAATF
+93 LAAAF

-140 YGDYRNLTALNNTT
+140 YGDYRSLTPLNNTT
-154 PHLVDIHRILHRIQ
+154 PHLVDIHRILS
-168 ATEAAKGK
+168 TEAAKGC

-225 LLFKP
+225 LLFKA
-230 DLAKKAVINVSDD
+230 DLAKKAVINVSDE
-243 FGRQLAADC
+243 FGRHLAAEC
-252 TLPVLAYGQLT
+252 TLPVLAYGQFK
-263 DCVGYSEYLAY
+263 DCQGYNEYLAY

-288 SSHLGQQQQLQLKV
+288 HSHLGQQQLQLKV
-302 LGEFNIQNVLAAMG
+302 LGEFNIQNVLAAFG

-325 DTLVVA
+325 EALVVA
-331 AQQLCSVPGRIEQ
+331 AEQLCSVPGRIEQ
-344 FYQPGRKVMAV
+344 FYQAHRAVMAV

-417 TEDVK
+417 TEDVMT
-422 AICLDIAAG
+422 ICLDIAAG
-431 CTAGQYQLI
+431 CTQQQYQLI
-440 TDRKTAIRSALEQ
+440 PDRKTAIRTAFEQ

-466 HEDYQIIGHEVLPYD
+466 HEDYQIIGHEILPYD

>member
-1 MPANSLQLWLT
+1 MQANSLQLWLT

-62 AGAALVLT
+62 AGAVLVLT
-70 DTQSALNDQRIVV
+70 DTQPALNDQRIVV
-83 VPDLVELLPA
+83 VPKLIELLSA
-93 LAATF
+93 LAAAF

-106 VGITGTNG
+106 LGVTGTNG

-120 FVNQLAVLLE
+120 FVNQLAVLLK

-140 YGDYRNLTALNNTT
+140 YGDYRNLTPLNNTT
-154 PHLVDIHRILHRIQ
+154 PHLVDIHRILS
-168 ATEAAKGK
+168 TEAAKG
-176 ALVAMEVSSHAL
+176 AELVAMEVSSHAL

-220 GEAKA
+220 GDAKA

-230 DLAKKAVINVSDD
+230 DLANKAVINVSDD

-252 TLPVLAYGQLT
+252 VLPVLAYGQLT
-263 DCVGYSEYLAY
+263 DCVGYSDYLAY

-288 SSHLGQQQQLQLKV
+288 SSHLGQQQLQLKV

-325 DTLVVA
+325 EALVLAV
-331 AQQLCSVPGRIEQ
+331 QQLCSVPGRIEQ
-344 FYQPGRKVMAV
+344 FYQASRKVMAV

-376 QGQLWVVFGCGGDRD
+376 QGQLWLVFGCGGDRD

-417 TEDVK
+417 TEDVM

-440 TDRKTAIRSALEQ
+440 SDRKTAIRSALEQ
-453 AKAGDLVLIAGKG
+453 AQAGDLVLIAGKG

>member
-1 MPANSLQLWLT
+1 MQANSLQLWLA
-12 PFAIE
+12 PFAIQ
-17 LPTAVAALPLQNLRI
+17 LPASVAALPLQNLRI
-32 NSLEVQSGDVFLALP
+32 NSAEVQSGDVFLALP
-47 GTKTHGNQFIEKALA
+47 GTKTHGNQFVEKALA
-62 AGAALVLT
+62 AGAVVVLT
-70 DTQSALNDQRIVV
+70 DTQSALNDERILV
-83 VPDLVELLPA
+83 VPALVELLSV
-93 LAATF
+93 LAAAF

-140 YGDYRNLTALNNTT
+140 YGDYRSLTQLNNTT
-154 PHLVDIHRILHRIQ
+154 PHLVDIHRILS
-168 ATEAAKGK
+168 TEAAKGC

-225 LLFKP
+225 LLFKA
-230 DLAKKAVINVSDD
+230 DLAKKAVINVSDE
-243 FGRQLAADC
+243 FGRQLAAEC
-252 TLPVLAYGQLT
+252 TLPVLAYGQFK
-263 DCVGYSEYLAY
+263 DCQGYNEYLAY

-288 SSHLGQQQQLQLKV
+288 HSHLGQQQLQLKV
-302 LGEFNIQNVLAAMG
+302 LGEFNIQNVLAAFG

-325 DTLVVA
+325 EALVSA
-331 AQQLCSVPGRIEQ
+331 AEKLCSVPGRIEQ
-344 FYQPGRKVMAV
+344 FYQAHRAVMAV

-417 TEDVK
+417 TEDVMM
-422 AICLDIAAG
+422 ICLDIAAG
-431 CTAGQYQLI
+431 CTQQQYQLI
-440 TDRKTAIRSALEQ
+440 PDRKTAIRTALEQ
-453 AKAGDLVLIAGKG
+453 AKAGDLVLIAGQG

>member
-1 MPANSLQLWLT
+1 MLVNSLQQWLT
-12 PFAIE
+12 PFAIQ
-17 LPTAVAALPLQNLRI
+17 LPGSVAALPLQNLRI
-32 NSLEVQSGDVFLALP
+32 NSAEVQSGDVFLALP

-62 AGAALVLT
+62 AGAVLVLT
-70 DTQSALNDQRIVV
+70 DTQPALNDQRIV
-83 VPDLVELLPA
+83 LVAHLVQLLPV
-93 LAATF
+93 LAAAF
-98 YPHQAQQL
+98 YPHDAQQL

-140 YGDYRNLTALNNTT
+140 YGDYRNLTPLNNTT
-154 PHLVDIHRILHRIQ
+154 PHLVDIHRILS
-168 ATEAAKGK
+168 TEAAKGC

-225 LLFKP
+225 LLFKS
-230 DLAKKAVINVSDD
+230 DLANKAVINVSDD

-252 TLPVLAYGQLT
+252 LLPVLAYGQLT
-263 DCVGYSEYLAY
+263 DCLGFSEYLAY
-274 DQLEITPLGYQFRL
+274 DQLEITPLGYKFRL
-288 SSHLGQQQQLQLKV
+288 TSHLGQQHLQLKV
-302 LGEFNIQNVLAAMG
+302 LGEFNIQNVLAAFG
-316 AMLQLGHSF
+316 AMLQLGYSF
-325 DTLVVA
+325 EALVDA
-331 AQQLCSVPGRIEQ
+331 AEQLCSVPGRIEQ
-344 FYQPGRKVMAV
+344 FYQAERQVMAV

-376 QGQLWVVFGCGGDRD
+376 QGQLWAVFGCGGDRD

-405 ADQLIITADNPR
+405 ADKLIITADNPR
-417 TEDVK
+417 TEDVM
-422 AICLDIAAG
+422 AICQDIAAG
-431 CTAGQYQLI
+431 CQAAEYQLI
-440 TDRKTAIRSALEQ
+440 TDRKTAIRTGLEQ

-466 HEDYQIIGHEVLPYD
+466 HEDYQIIGHDVLPYD

>member
-1 MPANSLQLWLT
+1 MPANSLQQWLT
-12 PFAIE
+12 PFTIQ
-17 LPTAVAALPLQNLRI
+17 LPASIAALHLQNLRI
-32 NSLEVQSGDVFLALP
+32 NSAEVQPGDVFLALP
-47 GTKTHGNQFIEKALA
+47 GTKTHGNQFIAKALA
-62 AGAALVLT
+62 AGAVLVLT
-70 DTQSALNDQRIVV
+70 DTQGALSDERIVL
-83 VPDLVELLPA
+83 VPELVELLPA
-93 LAATF
+93 LAAAF

-120 FVNQLAVLLE
+120 FVNQLSVLL
-130 QQAAVIGTLG
+130 QQQGSVIGTLG
-140 YGDYRNLTALNNTT
+140 YGDYRSLTALNNTT
-154 PHLVDIHRILHRIQ
+154 PHLVDIHRILS
-168 ATEAAKGK
+168 TEAARGC

-195 LQFEVAVFTN
+195 LQFDVAVFTN

-225 LLFKP
+225 LLFKA

-243 FGRQLAADC
+243 FGRQLAANC
-252 TLPVLAYGQLT
+252 TLPALAYGKLE
-263 DCVGYSEYLAY
+263 DCQGYSDYLAY

-288 SSHLGQQQQLQLKV
+288 SSHLGQQQLQLQV
-302 LGEFNIQNVLAAMG
+302 LGEFNIQNVLAALG
-316 AMLQLGHSF
+316 AMLQLGYSF
-325 DTLVVA
+325 A
-331 AQQLCSVPGRIEQ
+331 ALTQAVQQLSSVPGRIEQ
-344 FYQPGRKVMAV
+344 FYQAERKVMAV

-370 AVRNHC
+370 AVRHHC

-417 TEDVK
+417 TEDVM
-422 AICLDIAAG
+422 AICQDIAAG
-431 CTAGQYQLI
+431 CSAGRYQLI
-440 TDRKTAIRSALEQ
+440 LERKTAIRTALTQ

>member
-1 MPANSLQLWLT
+1 MQANSLQLWLT
-12 PFAIE
+12 PFAIQ
-17 LPTAVAALPLQNLRI
+17 LPTSVAALPLQNLRI
-32 NSLEVQSGDVFLALP
+32 NSSEVQSGDVFLALP

-62 AGAALVLT
+62 AGAVVVLT
-70 DTQSALNDQRIVV
+70 DAAPAVADERIVV
-83 VPDLVELLPA
+83 VPQLVELLSA
-93 LAATF
+93 LAAAF

-130 QQAAVIGTLG
+130 KKAAVIGTLG
-140 YGDYRNLTALNNTT
+140 YGDYRSLTPLNNTT
-154 PHLVDIHRILHRIQ
+154 PHLVDIHRIL
-168 ATEAAKGK
+168 ATEAAKGC

-195 LQFEVAVFTN
+195 LQFEVAIFTN

-225 LLFKP
+225 LLFKA

-252 TLPVLAYGQLT
+252 TLPVLAYGQLK
-263 DCVGYSEYLAY
+263 DCQGYSEYLAY

-288 SSHLGQQQQLQLKV
+288 TSHLGQQQLQLRV
-302 LGEFNIQNVLAAMG
+302 LGEFNIQNVLAAFG
-316 AMLQLGHSF
+316 AMLQLGHNF
-325 DTLVVA
+325 EALVGA
-331 AQQLCSVPGRIEQ
+331 AEQLCSVPGRIEQ
-344 FYQPGRKVMAV
+344 FYQAHRKVMAV

-391 KGKRPLMGAIAERL
+391 KGKRPLMGTIAERL

-417 TEDVK
+417 TEDVM

-431 CTAGQYQLI
+431 CTQQQYQLI
-440 TDRKTAIRSALEQ
+440 LERKTAIRTALEQ

-466 HEDYQIIGHEVLPYD
+466 HEDYQIIGHEILPYD

>member
-1 MPANSLQLWLT
+1 MPANLLQQWLT
-12 PFAIE
+12 PFKIQ
-17 LPTAVAALPLQNLRI
+17 LPESIAVLPLQHLRI
-32 NSLEVQSGDVFLALP
+32 NSAEVQKGDVFLALP
-47 GTKTHGNQFIEKALA
+47 GTKTHGNQFIENALA
-62 AGAALVLT
+62 AGAVLVLT
-70 DTQSALNDQRIVV
+70 TIQPALNDQRIVV
-83 VPDLVELLPA
+83 VAHLVDLLST
-93 LAATF
+93 LASAF
-98 YPHQAQQL
+98 YPHDAQKL

-120 FVNQLAVLLE
+120 FVNQLAVLL
-130 QQAAVIGTLG
+130 QQQGAVIGTLG
-140 YGDYRNLTALNNTT
+140 YGDYRHLTPLNNTT
-154 PHLVDIHRILHRIQ
+154 PHLVDIHRILS
-168 ATEAAKGK
+168 TEAAKGC

-225 LLFKP
+225 LLFKA
-230 DLAKKAVINVSDD
+230 DLARTAVINVSDA

-252 TLPVLAYGQLT
+252 TLPVLAYGQLNH
-263 DCVGYSEYLAY
+263 CKGYSEYLAY
-274 DQLEITPLGYQFRL
+274 DQLDITPLGYQFRL
-288 SSHLGQQQQLQLKV
+288 SSHLGQQQLQLKV

-316 AMLQLGHSF
+316 AMLQLGYSF
-325 DTLVVA
+325 EALIRAV
-331 AQQLCSVPGRIEQ
+331 QQLSSVPGRIEQ
-344 FYQPGRKVMAV
+344 FYQAHRKVMAV
-355 VDYAHTPDALEQTLI
+355 VDYAHTPDALEQTLL

-391 KGKRPLMGAIAERL
+391 KGKRSLMGAIAERL

-417 TEDVK
+417 TEDVM

-431 CTAGQYQLI
+431 CSQQQYQLI
-440 TDRKTAIRSALEQ
+440 TDRKTAIRTALEQ
-453 AKAGDLVLIAGKG
+453 AKTGDLVLIAGKG

>member
-1 MPANSLQLWLT
+1 MQANSLQLWLT
-12 PFAIE
+12 PFAIQ
-17 LPTAVAALPLQNLRI
+17 LPASMAALPLQHLRI
-32 NSLEVQSGDVFLALP
+32 NSSEVQKGDVFLALP

-62 AGAALVLT
+62 AGAVLVLT
-70 DTQSALNDQRIVV
+70 DTQSTLNDERIVV
-83 VPDLVELLPA
+83 VPKLVELLSS
-93 LAATF
+93 LAAAF

-120 FVNQLAVLLE
+120 FVNQLAVLLQ

-140 YGDYRNLTALNNTT
+140 YGDYRSLTPLNNTT
-154 PHLVDIHRILHRIQ
+154 PHLVDIHRILS
-168 ATEAAKGK
+168 TEAAKDCS
-176 ALVAMEVSSHAL
+176 LVAMEVSSHAL

-225 LLFKP
+225 LLFKA

-243 FGRQLAADC
+243 FGRQLATDC
-252 TLPVLAYGQLT
+252 TLPVLAYGQLK
-263 DCVGYSEYLAY
+263 DCQGYSEYLAY

-288 SSHLGQQQQLQLKV
+288 SSHLGQQLLQLKV
-302 LGEFNIQNVLAAMG
+302 LGEFNIQNVLAALG

-325 DTLVVA
+325 EALVA
-331 AQQLCSVPGRIEQ
+331 AAEQLSSVPGRIEQ
-344 FYQPGRKVMAV
+344 FYQAERKVMAV
-355 VDYAHTPDALEQTLI
+355 VDYAHTPDALEQTLL

-405 ADQLIITADNPR
+405 ADQVIITADNPR
-417 TEDVK
+417 TEDVM

-431 CTAGQYQLI
+431 CAQQQYQLSP
-440 TDRKTAIRSALEQ
+440 DRKTAIRTALEQ

-481 ERAFVR
+481 ERAFVL

>member
-1 MPANSLQLWLT
+1 MQANSLQLWLT
-12 PFAIE
+12 PFAIQ
-17 LPTAVAALPLQNLRI
+17 LPTSVAALPLQNLRI
-32 NSLEVQSGDVFLALP
+32 NSAEVQSGDVFLALP

-62 AGAALVLT
+62 AGAVVVLT
-70 DTQSALNDQRIVV
+70 DAAPAVADERIVV
-83 VPDLVELLPA
+83 VPKLVELLSA
-93 LAATF
+93 LAAAF

-106 VGITGTNG
+106 VGVTGTNG

-130 QQAAVIGTLG
+130 KQAAVIGTLG
-140 YGDYRNLTALNNTT
+140 YGDYRSLTPLNNTT
-154 PHLVDIHRILHRIQ
+154 PHLVDIHRILS
-168 ATEAAKGK
+168 TEAAKGSV
-176 ALVAMEVSSHAL
+176 LVAMEVSSHAL

-225 LLFKP
+225 LLFKA

-252 TLPVLAYGQLT
+252 TLPVLAYGQLK
-263 DCVGYSEYLAY
+263 DCQGYSEYLAY

-288 SSHLGQQQQLQLKV
+288 SSHLGQQQLQLKV
-302 LGEFNIQNVLAAMG
+302 LGEFNIQNVLAAFG

-325 DTLVVA
+325 EALVGA
-331 AQQLCSVPGRIEQ
+331 AEQLCSVPGRIEQ
-344 FYQPGRKVMAV
+344 FYQAHRAVMAV
-355 VDYAHTPDALEQTLI
+355 VDYAHTPDALEQTLL

-417 TEDVK
+417 TEDVM

-431 CTAGQYQLI
+431 CTQQQYQLI
-440 TDRKTAIRSALEQ
+440 TDRKTAIRTALEQ